1 MTRKVSGLNIIRGEE
16 YVEIHPE
23 DAATLEIED
32 GEIIRVVSR
41 RGSVE
46 AKALISDKA
55 PKGVVTMDFHFSESP
70 VNILTNPVHDPVSK
84 IPEYKACAVR
94 VEKR

>member
-1 MTRKVSGLNIIRGEE
+1 RKVAGLNIIRGEE
-16 YVEIHPE
+16 FVEIHPD
-23 DAATLEIED
+23 DAAALEVNNGD
-32 GEIIRVVSR
+32 VVRVTSR

-46 AKALISDKA
+46 AKVLISDKA

-70 VNILTNPVHDPVSK
+70 VNVLTNPAHDPVSR

-94 VEKR
+94 IEKR